1 MPPSLFKPSAFRAL
15 TSFSSSATPSA
26 SRLFSSTPVVSLS
39 PPRHTTPTTTPH
51 RLGTIMKDRNAAPR
65 PSTSG
70 NDAAERMLARHRAR
84 LVEQRQTQLETAE
97 KVKEKKIARDLIRQM
112 PRRWQAG
119 DVYAPHDLSSVEM
132 RKWKKK
138 SGRAGDLVDALNL
151 SPLDLYKNFSLV
163 RHFTS
168 SAGQIL
174 HSRETK
180 LRPVNQRKIAKMIR
194 RVQGMGL
201 YPSIHAHPEMIRSD
215 FFPNHRY

>member
-1 MPPSLFKPSAFRAL
+1 
-15 TSFSSSATPSA
+15 
-26 SRLFSSTPVVSLS
+26 
-39 PPRHTTPTTTPH
+39 
-51 RLGTIMKDRNAAPR
+51 MKDRNAAPR

-151 SPLDLYKNFSLV
+151 SPLDLYKVSLRSFHARRRTNV
-163 RHFTS
+163 LTYTRPRTS
-168 SAGQIL
+168 LSCATSPPRLAKSCIPG
-174 HSRETK
+174 
-180 LRPVNQRKIAKMIR
+180 RPSFV
-194 RVQGMGL
+194 
-201 YPSIHAHPEMIRSD
+201 PSINARSQ
-215 FFPNHRY
+215 R